1 MTQCKQVKQQEWHPK
16 YSIQSLFYMQVTME
30 LHRANDW
37 GGRQHDSP
45 TTPLHTHAHTLT
57 AVASPTL
64 DSTGHSC
71 GNVQWG
77 QKGGNYAKRGKE
89 NKGAKKNEK
98 RGK

>member
-45 TTPLHTHAHTLT
+45 TTPLHTHTNCSGFSYFGFHWPQLWKCSVG
-57 AVASPTL
+57 AVR
-64 DSTGHSC
+64 
-71 GNVQWG
+71 
-77 QKGGNYAKRGKE
+77 GNYAKRGKE
-89 NKGAKKNEK
+89 NKGAKENEK